1 MNEIE
6 KISDIDLSRWK
17 DYGEIIT
24 DSLWIV
30 EKRSKENGQS
40 GWYWGNFIPQIPEQM
55 MLRYTK
61 KGDLVF
67 DPFAGSGTT
76 ILAALKL
83 GRDACG
89 IEINPITAEKAKES
103 ISRVIKKVND
113 APMTLIETGDSLKLD
128 FKLLI
133 ERFGR
138 KKADLM
144 IIHPPYHDI
153 IRFSNIEGDLSGS
166 KTTDDFLK
174 KMEIIGKKS
183 YDSLNHGRYTALV
196 IGDNYRNGKWIP
208 LGFLTME
215 RFLRAGYTLKSIV
228 VKNYEQTRGKRNLEN
243 LWRYRAMAGG
253 YYIFKHEYIFIFRKT

>member
-1 MNEIE
+1 
-6 KISDIDLSRWK
+6 
-17 DYGEIIT
+17 
-24 DSLWIV
+24 
-30 EKRSKENGQS
+30 
-40 GWYWGNFIPQIPEQM
+40 M

-76 ILAALKL
+76 ILQALKL

-89 IEINPITAEKAKES
+89 IEINPDTAEKAKES
-103 ISRVIKKVND
+103 INSVIKMVKD
-113 APMTLIETGDSLKLD
+113 PPQIFIETGDSLKLD
-128 FKLLI
+128 FEVLI
-133 ERFGR
+133 EKFG
-138 KKADLM
+138 KKKSDLI

-153 IRFSNIEGDLSGS
+153 IKFSDIEGDLSGS
-166 KTTDDFLK
+166 TTTDDFLE
-174 KMEIIGKKS
+174 KMETIGKKS

-215 RFLRAGYTLKSIV
+215 RFIKAGYTLKSIV
-228 VKNYEQTRGKRNLEN
+228 VKNYEQTRGKRNLEK
-243 LWRYRAMAGG
+243 LWRYRALAGG